1 MATPEDHILH
11 LEYWVILIAQHFH
24 ISPMEVY
31 AMPPHM
37 VRRMLGWVLAIS
49 DERERM
55 RQETKGKSSTT
66 SKDVVSLDYSASF
79 NAEGL

>member
-1 MATPEDHILH
+1 
-11 LEYWVILIAQHFH
+11 
-24 ISPMEVY
+24 MEVY